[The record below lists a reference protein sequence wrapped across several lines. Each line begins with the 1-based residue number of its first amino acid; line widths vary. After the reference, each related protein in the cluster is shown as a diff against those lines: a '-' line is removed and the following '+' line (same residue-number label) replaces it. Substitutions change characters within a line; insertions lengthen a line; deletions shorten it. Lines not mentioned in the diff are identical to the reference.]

1 MKKKSRMFEGLK
13 TWNPW
18 VGCEHHCYG
27 DGCWA
32 NRKIAPRMRCKQ
44 CKNFEPHAHFNRL
57 DCIPRQPMIFVVA
70 HGDLFGN
77 WVPRE
82 AILKILETCSMNE
95 RLMWFFET
103 KNPVRY
109 IEFRNDFPKNTVLSA
124 TIETNRMYSEEI
136 RGWTPIPQHRMEALL
151 VLRRQRPE
159 LPIHVAIEPVMD
171 FDLEVMLR
179 WMKMLEPTKVAVGYD
194 SLNNGLPEP
203 TKGKTLE
210 LIRNLEMFTDVER
223 KDLRD

>member
-1 MKKKSRMFEGLK
+1 
-13 TWNPW
+13 
-18 VGCEHHCYG
+18 
-27 DGCWA
+27 
-32 NRKIAPRMRCKQ
+32 
-44 CKNFEPHAHFNRL
+44 
-57 DCIPRQPMIFVVA
+57 
-70 HGDLFGN
+70 
-77 WVPRE
+77 
-82 AILKILETCSMNE
+82 MNE